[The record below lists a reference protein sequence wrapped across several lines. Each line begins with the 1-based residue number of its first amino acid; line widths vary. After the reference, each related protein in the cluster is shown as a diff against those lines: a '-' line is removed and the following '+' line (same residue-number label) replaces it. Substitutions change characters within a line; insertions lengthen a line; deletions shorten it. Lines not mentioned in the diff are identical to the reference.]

1 MNAVVGRSLPRSGAV
16 CSFVMIGAVVF
27 LTPRV
32 AAEEAGDFYVGRTV
46 QVVVGHESGTGFDL
60 YARTLARHIGRHIPG
75 RPTIVVQNMPGAS
88 GLTAFNW
95 LANVAPRDG
104 SVLAT
109 AAYTVPFEPLLGNT
123 SARFDASK
131 LSWIGNMDASV
142 SICGVSKMSGI
153 SSFDELLSRE
163 IVMAGTGSAGPLSQS
178 SRALREL
185 TGAKLKVIDGY
196 KGSASVKL
204 AIERGEVEG
213 VCGISY
219 STVKTQYK
227 DVYEGGAFRLILQ
240 LGSEVHPELKD
251 VPLVYRYA
259 KTDED
264 RRVFDVLFGSQG
276 LGRSYVAPP
285 DVPAERLTALRNA
298 FQAMMADPEFLGDA
312 SKGGLDLRPQS
323 GEQVQAF
330 IERIYAS
337 APSVAARARK
347 AIDR

>member
-1 MNAVVGRSLPRSGAV
+1 MNAVAGLLLPRVGAV
-16 CSFVMIGAVVF
+16 CSVALAVFTSTARADEVS
-27 LTPRV
+27 
-32 AAEEAGDFYVGRTV
+32 DFYGGRTV
-46 QVVVGHESGTGFDL
+46 QIVVGHESGTGFDL

-88 GLTAFNW
+88 GLSAYNW

-109 AAYTVPFEPLLGNT
+109 AAYTVPFEPLLGNNA
-123 SARFDASK
+123 ARFDASK

-142 SICGVSKMSGI
+142 SICGVSKASGI
-153 SSFDELLSRE
+153 GNFDELLSRE
-163 IVMAGTGSAGPLSQS
+163 IAIAGTGSAGPLSQS

-185 TGAKLKVIDGY
+185 VGAKLKVIDGY

-204 AIERGEVEG
+204 AIERGEVDG
-213 VCGISY
+213 VCGISL

-240 LGSEVHPELKD
+240 LGSEPHPELRN
-251 VPLVYRYA
+251 VPHVYFYA

-264 RRVFDVLFGSQG
+264 RRVFDILFGSQG

-285 DVPAERLTALRNA
+285 DIPAQRLARLRDSFEA
-298 FQAMMADPEFLGDA
+298 TMMDGDFLADAE
-312 SKGGLDLRPQS
+312 KGALDLRPQS
-323 GEQVQAF
+323 GEKVQTF
-330 IERIYAS
+330 IEHIYAS
-337 APSVAARARK
+337 APSVAARARQ
-347 AIDR
+347 AIGR